1 MKRFLVTSHIVFALV
16 GIATTMLGPILPVL
30 TQRWHLTD
38 AQAGLFFIA
47 QFLGGFVGSIG
58 STELVRRF
66 SLHFTIRAGVLVT
79 AAGVALVNSPLLPVA
94 LGAFAIYGI
103 GIGFCTPTITAAV
116 GEAAQEQRASL
127 LNLLNF
133 VWTLGAISAPG
144 LLSLAMESRAIGM
157 GKALAALAILL
168 VPAAFMMPRVE
179 VTARQTEKPRAMP
192 PGALALIVTTGV
204 LIFLYV
210 GIENGVAG
218 WLPTFSNRAHHFSAR
233 HSAGLQAT
241 FWTALLAGRF
251 AATWILRYVREKRL
265 LTVSIAGALAGTA
278 GVLTASN
285 SAALYTSVAVVGFGF
300 APIFPTTIAVLTNSL
315 AGQSGT
321 KLGYMFA
328 AAGLGGAVLP
338 PCIGALSSLSSSLR
352 VGMGLLIVAEVAMM
366 AAHLMMLRMAAQSL
380 DHGSG
385 SLGRG
390 SAR

>member
-30 TQRWHLTD
+30 TQRWHLSD

-94 LGAFAIYGI
+94 LAAFAIYGI

-144 LLSLAMESRAIGM
+144 LLSVAMERSSIGM
-157 GKALAALAILL
+157 GKALATLAILL

-179 VTARQTEKPRAMP
+179 VTARQTEKPQAMP
-192 PGALALIVTTGV
+192 AGALALIVTTGA

-210 GIENGVAG
+210 GVENGVAG
-218 WLPTFSNRAHHFSAR
+218 WLPTFSSRTHHFSAQ
-233 HSAGLQAT
+233 HSAALQAT

-251 AATWILRYVREKRL
+251 AATWILRYVREKRV
-265 LTVSIAGALAGTA
+265 LTISIASALLGTA
-278 GVLTASN
+278 GVLTVN
-285 SAALYTSVAVVGFGF
+285 GSAALYLSVAVVGLGF
-300 APIFPTTIAVLTNSL
+300 APIFPTTIAVLTDSL

-338 PCIGALSSLSSSLR
+338 PCIGALSSFSSSLKI
-352 VGMGLLIVAEVAMM
+352 GMGLLIVAEVAMM
-366 AAHLMMLRMAAQSL
+366 SAHLLMSGMA
-380 DHGSG
+380 SG
-385 SLGRG
+385 IGASGPTIKASTLET
-390 SAR
+390 

>member
-30 TQRWHLTD
+30 AQRWHLSD

-47 QFLGGFVGSIG
+47 QFLGGFVGSIA

-79 AAGVALVNSPLLPVA
+79 AAGVALVNSPMLPVA
-94 LGAFAIYGI
+94 LAAFAIYGI

-133 VWTLGAISAPG
+133 MWTLGAISAPG
-144 LLSLAMESRAIGM
+144 LLSVAMERDSIGM
-157 GKALAALAILL
+157 GKALTALAIVL
-168 VPAAFMMPRVE
+168 VPAAFMMPRVQ
-179 VTARQTEKPRAMP
+179 VTARQTEKPRPLPAGAMS
-192 PGALALIVTTGV
+192 LIITTGV

-210 GIENGVAG
+210 GIENGING
-218 WLPTFSNRAHHFSAR
+218 WLPMFSTRVHHFSGR
-233 HSAGLQAT
+233 NSAALQMT
-241 FWTALLAGRF
+241 FWTALLAGRL
-251 AATWILRYVREKRL
+251 AATWILRHMREKRL
-265 LTVSIAGALAGTA
+265 LTVSIVGALLGTA
-278 GVLTASN
+278 GVLAANDST
-285 SAALYTSVAVVGFGF
+285 ALYLSVVVVGIGF

-315 AGQSGT
+315 AGRSGT

-338 PCIGALSSLSSSLR
+338 QCIGALSTFSGSLR
-352 VGMGLLIVAEVAMM
+352 LAMVLLVAAEVAMLT
-366 AAHLMMLRMAAQSL
+366 AHLVMSRMASRIRSQERKLSASL
-380 DHGSG
+380 
-385 SLGRG
+385 
-390 SAR
+390 

>member
-1 MKRFLVTSHIVFALV
+1 MKRFLITSHLVFALV

-30 TQRWHLTD
+30 AQRWHLSD
-38 AQAGLFFIA
+38 AQAGFFFIA

-79 AAGVALVNSPLLPVA
+79 AAGVALVNSPVLPVA
-94 LGAFAIYGI
+94 LAAFAIYGI

-144 LLSLAMESRAIGM
+144 LLSAAMESGSIGM
-157 GKALAALAILL
+157 SKALAALAILL
-168 VPAAFMMPRVE
+168 VPAAFMMPRVQ
-179 VTARQTEKPRAMP
+179 VTARQTEKPRPLPA
-192 PGALALIVTTGV
+192 GVLALIVTTGV

-233 HSAGLQAT
+233 HSAALQTT

-251 AATWILRYVREKRL
+251 GATGILRYVREKSL
-265 LTVSIAGALAGTA
+265 LTVSIAAALLGTA
-278 GVLTASN
+278 GVLVASG
-285 SAALYTSVAVVGFGF
+285 SAALYASVAVVGLGL
-300 APIFPTTIAVLTNSL
+300 APIFPTTIAVLSHSL

-338 PCIGALSSLSSSLR
+338 PCIGALSSFSGSLR
-352 VGMGLLIVAEVAMM
+352 VGMGLLVAAEVVMM
-366 AAHLMMLRMAAQSL
+366 TAHLMISRMAGEI
-380 DHGSG
+380 GSQKDLTAG
-385 SLGRG
+385 M
-390 SAR
+390 

>member
-30 TQRWHLTD
+30 AQRWHLSD
-38 AQAGLFFIA
+38 ARAGFFFIA
-47 QFLGGFVGSIG
+47 QFLGGFVGSIA

-79 AAGVALVNSPLLPVA
+79 AAGVALVNSPMLPVA

-116 GEAAQEQRASL
+116 GEAAAEQRASL

-144 LLSLAMESRAIGM
+144 LLSAAMEHRSVGM
-157 GKALAALAILL
+157 GRALAALAIML
-168 VPAAFMMPRVE
+168 VPAAFMMPRVQ
-179 VTARQTEKPRAMP
+179 VTARQTEKPRRLPAGAM
-192 PGALALIVTTGV
+192 GLIVTTGV

-218 WLPTFSNRAHHFSAR
+218 WLPTFSIRAHHFSAR
-233 HSAGLQAT
+233 HSATLQAT

-251 AATWILRYVREKRL
+251 AATGILRYVREKKL
-265 LTVSIAGALAGTA
+265 LTISIAGAVAGTA
-278 GVLTASN
+278 GVLLASGE
-285 SAALYTSVAVVGFGF
+285 AALYASVAIVGLGL

-352 VGMGLLIVAEVAMM
+352 IGMALLVAAEIAMM
-366 AAHLMMLRMAAQSL
+366 TSHLMMSRMSERMPREKPKDVGAAFA
-380 DHGSG
+380 G
-385 SLGRG
+385 
-390 SAR
+390 